1 MIGRSSL
8 TAAVFIMVLTAAR
21 GTDEVPTATIPAPSA
36 QPVAADNP
44 AAVQANVDA
53 GGELREAGSPEEA
66 IARYDEALRLDPQD
80 ASAYV
85 LRAVAYTRLGHD
97 QEAQQYIDR
106 AVELGFDRGGLE
118 SEIEELKNK
127 R

>member
-1 MIGRSSL
+1 MIL
-8 TAAVFIMVLTAAR
+8 AAAC
-21 GTDEVPTATIPAPSA
+21 GTDEVPTATIPAPSV
-36 QPVAADNP
+36 QPVAADNS

-53 GGELREAGSPEEA
+53 GGELREAGSPKEA
-66 IARYDEALRLDPQD
+66 IARYAEAIRLDPQD

-106 AVELGFDRGGLE
+106 AVDLGFDHGGLE

>member
-1 MIGRSSL
+1 MISRSSL
-8 TAAVFIMVLTAAR
+8 TAAVFIMVLAAAC

-36 QPVAADNP
+36 QPVAAGNS

-53 GGELREAGSPEEA
+53 GGELREAGSREEA
-66 IARYDEALRLDPQD
+66 IARYDEAIRLDPQD
-80 ASAYV
+80 ASAYM
-85 LRAVAYTRLGHD
+85 LRAVAYTRFGHD

>member
-8 TAAVFIMVLTAAR
+8 TAAVFIMVLTAAC
-21 GTDEVPTATIPAPSA
+21 GTDEVPTATIPGPSA
-36 QPVAADNP
+36 QPVAADNF

-53 GGELREAGSPEEA
+53 GGELRDAGSPGEA
-66 IARYDEALRLDPQD
+66 ITRYDETIRLDPHT
-80 ASAYV
+80 SAYV

-106 AVELGFDRGGLE
+106 AVELGFDRGELE